1 MDAPMIILTVSGS
14 SKRDVPIIIAVKGSN
29 TPKIEVLVGPILRAD
44 MARQTKDIMVGNS
57 ARPSKFVQ
65 TLRPVTPAKRLCS
78 MLILSKSK
86 EKAEMR

>member
-29 TPKIEVLVGPILRAD
+29 TPKIEVLVGPILRVD
-44 MARQTKDIMVGNS
+44 MANIMVGNS